1 MNPVYIPGRGIVT
14 LEDILEE
21 IVGDIMDERDPT
33 RPEIESGSD
42 GTYLVDGRMPLEKLE
57 RLLELTGPD
66 EEPDVET
73 IGGWILSQTS
83 GAPRIGEQVA
93 YGNAQ
98 LTVVETTGRR
108 VRKVRVHSP
117 STSNQG

>member
-1 MNPVYIPGRGIVT
+1 
-14 LEDILEE
+14 
-21 IVGDIMDERDPT
+21 MDERDPT

-83 GAPRIGEQVA
+83 GAPRIGEQVG

-117 STSNQG
+117 TTSNQG